1 MTQKKINE
9 RLKYVDLTLVVPI
22 NIKTKLQH
30 ADNLSRRIQ
39 IRTLYVAL
47 KIVGF
52 IKTRMICTVFG

>member
-22 NIKTKLQH
+22 NIRTKLQH

-47 KIVGF
+47 KMVGF